1 MLSVVLDIG
10 KTHIKLLVLE
20 NGQQQ
25 ACFTNKNAPRE
36 GLYPHADTDG
46 IWHWLCSTLSAYPR
60 TSDIAAVVVTTHGA
74 TAALIDG
81 NATDRNKALV
91 LPVVDYEF
99 AGVEECEESYA
110 RVRPDF
116 SETLS
121 PQLPAGLNLGRQLFW
136 LEQTFAKEFASA
148 THILMYPQ
156 YWAWRLGGEPASEV
170 TSLGCHT
177 DLWQPQQQDYS
188 ALADHCNWRRYFAPL
203 KNAWDELG
211 CVSKP
216 VAQQTGLSE
225 TCRIFAGIHDSN
237 ASLLRYLPADND
249 SNQTL
254 NVISSGTWT
263 IIMQTN
269 RPVDNL
275 NAARDTL
282 ANVDV
287 LGRPVNC
294 ARFMGGREYETIC
307 HLLGGDISMH
317 AEPAA
322 IQQAIDEHWM
332 VTPDFSHGNG
342 PFGHAEPALLCPAKP
357 PSPQAIATLY
367 CALMIDQRLNDL
379 NANGPVYIEGAFL
392 KNPVLCQLV
401 AQLRPHQ
408 SVMLSSDNTGTV
420 MGAAALMHFN
430 HRQQQVTDLVP
441 CSPTTFSQLAQY
453 KAQWYHAIATKAV
466 QH

>member
-1 MLSVVLDIG
+1 MLNAVVDIG

-20 NGQQQ
+20 DGQQQ
-25 ACFTNKNAPRE
+25 ACFTSKNAPQD

-46 IWHWLCSTLSAYPR
+46 IWQWLCTTLSAYPR
-60 TSDIAAVVVTTHGA
+60 SGEIAALVVTTHGA
-74 TAALIDG
+74 TAALINH
-81 NATDRNKALV
+81 NAKDRNTALV
-91 LPVVDYEF
+91 MPIVDYEF
-99 AGVEECEESYA
+99 DGVEECNGDYA
-110 RVRPDF
+110 GVRPDF

-136 LEQTFAKEFASA
+136 LEHKYAKAFASA
-148 THILMYPQ
+148 SLILMYPQ

-177 DLWQPQQQDYS
+177 DLWQPQGQDYS
-188 ALADHCNWRRYFAPL
+188 SLVDKCDWRKYFPPL
-203 KNAWDELG
+203 RKAWDELG
-211 CVSKP
+211 CVSEQ
-216 VAQQTGLSE
+216 VAGQTGLS
-225 TCRIFAGIHDSN
+225 TSCKLYAGIHDSN

-249 SNQTL
+249 SDPSL

-275 NAARDTL
+275 KAARDTL

-287 LGRPVNC
+287 FGRPVNC

-307 HLLGGDISMH
+307 QLLGGDISMG
-317 AEPAA
+317 AETEA
-322 IQQAIDEHWM
+322 IQQAIDERWM
-332 VTPDFSHGNG
+332 VTPDFSQGNG
-342 PFGHAEPALLCPAKP
+342 PFGHTKPAVLCPDKP

-379 NANGPVYIEGAFL
+379 NASGAVYVEGAFL
-392 KNPVLCQLV
+392 KNPALCQLV

-408 SVMLSSDNTGTV
+408 PVMLSGDNTGTV
-420 MGAAALMHFN
+420 MGAAALMNFSN
-430 HRQQQVTDLVP
+430 RQQQITDLVP
-441 CSPTTFSQLAQY
+441 CAPATFSQLTQY
-453 KAQWYHAIATKAV
+453 KAQWYQAIATQAA
-466 QH
+466 Q

>member
-1 MLSVVLDIG
+1 MLNAVVDIG

-20 NGQQQ
+20 DDKQQ
-25 ACFTNKNAPRE
+25 ACFTSKNAPQE

-46 IWHWLCSTLSAYPR
+46 IWQWLCNTLHTYPR
-60 TSDIAAVVVTTHGA
+60 TGEIAALVVTTHGA
-74 TAALIDG
+74 TAALVNH
-81 NATDRNKALV
+81 NAEDRNTALV
-91 LPVVDYEF
+91 LPIVDYEF
-99 AGVEECEESYA
+99 DGVEECNSDYA
-110 RVRPDF
+110 GVRPDF

-136 LEQTFAKEFASA
+136 LQHKFADEFASA

-177 DLWQPQQQDYS
+177 DLWQPKGQDYS
-188 ALADHCNWRRYFAPL
+188 SLVDKCQWRKYIPPL
-203 KNAWDELG
+203 RNAWDELG
-211 CVSKP
+211 CVSEH
-216 VAQQTGLSE
+216 VAEQTGLSA
-225 TCRIFAGIHDSN
+225 TCKLYAGIHDSN

-269 RPVDNL
+269 RSVDNL
-275 NAARDTL
+275 KAARDTL

-287 LGRPVNC
+287 FGRPVNC

-307 HLLGGDISMH
+307 QLLGGDISMG
-317 AEPAA
+317 AEAES
-322 IQQAIDEHWM
+322 IQQAIDERWM
-332 VTPDFSHGNG
+332 VTPDFSQGNG
-342 PFGHAEPALLCPAKP
+342 PFGHAEPALLCPDKP
-357 PSPQAIATLY
+357 PSSQAIATLY

-379 NANGPVYIEGAFL
+379 NASGPVYIEGAFL
-392 KNPVLCQLV
+392 KNPVLCELV

-408 SVMLSSDNTGTV
+408 PVMLSSDNTGTV
-420 MGAAALMHFN
+420 MGAAALMNFN

-441 CSPTTFSQLAQY
+441 CTPATFNQLAQY
-453 KAQWYHAIATKAV
+453 KAQWYYAIASRAA
-466 QH
+466 Q

>member
-1 MLSVVLDIG
+1 MLNAVVDIG

-20 NGQQQ
+20 DGQQQ
-25 ACFTNKNAPRE
+25 ACFTNKNAPQD
-36 GLYPHADTDG
+36 GLYPQADTDG
-46 IWHWLCSTLSAYPR
+46 IWQWLCTTLSTYPR
-60 TSDIAAVVVTTHGA
+60 TGEIAALIVTTHGA
-74 TAALIDG
+74 TAALVNH
-81 NATDRNKALV
+81 NAQDRNTALV

-99 AGVEECEESYA
+99 DGVEGCNDDYA
-110 RVRPDF
+110 GVRPDF

-136 LEQTFAKEFASA
+136 LQHKFAEAFASV

-177 DLWQPQQQDYS
+177 DLWQPQGQDYS
-188 ALADHCNWRRYFAPL
+188 SLVDKCQWREYFPPIR
-203 KNAWDELG
+203 NAWDELG
-211 CVSKP
+211 CVSEQ
-216 VAQQTGLSE
+216 VAEQTGLST
-225 TCRIFAGIHDSN
+225 TCKLYAGIHDSN
-237 ASLLRYLPADND
+237 ASLLRYLPVDNN

-275 NAARDTL
+275 KAARDTL

-287 LGRPVNC
+287 FGHPVSC

-307 HLLGGDISMH
+307 QLLGGDIGMGTE
-317 AEPAA
+317 AAA
-322 IQQAIDEHWM
+322 IQQAIDERWM
-332 VTPDFSHGNG
+332 VTPDFSQGNG
-342 PFGHAEPALLCPAKP
+342 PFGHAQPALLCPDKP

-379 NANGPVYIEGAFL
+379 NASGPVYIEGAFL

-408 SVMLSSDNTGTV
+408 TVMLSSDNTGTV
-420 MGAAALMHFN
+420 MGAAALMNFSN
-430 HRQQQVTDLVP
+430 RQQQITDLVP
-441 CSPTTFSQLAQY
+441 CAPATFSQLTQY
-453 KAQWYHAIATKAV
+453 KAQWYQAIATQAA
-466 QH
+466 Q